1 MLHSSTPGL
10 IAQMTGQLTKK
21 RYNYATVYA
30 DSYSGYSYLYLQQT
44 PDADE
49 TLKGKL
55 AFELHAK
62 QHGVFI

>member
-1 MLHSSTPGL
+1 
-10 IAQMTGQLTKK
+10 MTGQLTKK